1 MVIALGLSR
10 WSQNILPQCLRVFRH
25 MSVGRLVGRM
35 IFLCMRNSMSFHGMS
50 TSFRMSSMIF
60 HSMGTIFHEN
70 SMNKR
75 MLNRFSC
82 RMLVGTRWEEVL

>member
-1 MVIALGLSR
+1 
-10 WSQNILPQCLRVFRH
+10 
-25 MSVGRLVGRM
+25 MS
-35 IFLCMRNSMSFHGMS
+35 SMSFHGMS
-50 TSFRMSSMIF
+50 TSLRMSSIIF
-60 HSMGTIFHEN
+60 HGMGTIFHEN